1 MMNDPNNFNGRLELT
16 IGGAVVGFL
25 GGWVGGLQLMLWS
38 QGMPPATLPRIW
50 AWVTQFGLVIPGWG
64 WWGYWPATAAAL
76 AATGLAGAL
85 WWLMTVPA
93 ERHVRGFVL
102 HRTPQRIAHLVA
114 PHKNEPPGVRI
125 HPRIFSS
132 TSMRNAVISSL
143 SAAPAVAKPRS
154 CGP

>member
-76 AATGLAGAL
+76 AATGLAWMPTLGHVL
-85 WWLMTVPA
+85 TPR
-93 ERHVRGFVL
+93 RH
-102 HRTPQRIAHLVA
+102 
-114 PHKNEPPGVRI
+114 
-125 HPRIFSS
+125 
-132 TSMRNAVISSL
+132 
-143 SAAPAVAKPRS
+143 
-154 CGP
+154 